1 MAKARGLGRG
11 FDSLFLEN
19 SNEENGAVTTMDI
32 SQIEPNRSQPR
43 KRFDDDALLS
53 LAESIR
59 LHGVIQPLLVRP
71 TPSGVYEIIAGE
83 RRYRA
88 SRMVGLSQIPVVV
101 RELDDKQ
108 TMQIALIENLQR
120 EDLNAI
126 EESLGYQTLM
136 DEYDMT
142 QEEVAKTVAKSRS
155 AVANALRLLA
165 LPDAVKKLVEKGD
178 ISAGHARALLSL
190 ESEKE
195 MNELAQ
201 RIVREQLS
209 VRQVEKAVKP
219 KTVKDGTK
227 PALALS
233 DMEKFAIELEGA
245 LKDELSRQIKIKHKG
260 EKGVIEIE
268 FFSKE
273 DLSNIAEKL
282 AK

>member
-59 LHGVIQPLLVRP
+59 VHGVIQPLLVRP

-83 RRYRA
+83 RRWRA
-88 SRMVGLSQIPVVV
+88 SRMVGLSQVPVVV

-165 LPDAVKKLVEKGD
+165 LPDSVKKLVEKGD
-178 ISAGHARALLSL
+178 ISAGHARAILSFDT
-190 ESEKE
+190 EKE
-195 MNELAQ
+195 MLEIAEK
-201 RIVREQLS
+201 VVKDQLS
-209 VRQVEKAVKP
+209 VRDVEKPQRRK
-219 KTVKDGTK
+219 
-227 PALALS
+227 
-233 DMEKFAIELEGA
+233 
-245 LKDELSRQIKIKHKG
+245 R
-260 EKGVIEIE
+260 
-268 FFSKE
+268 
-273 DLSNIAEKL
+273 
-282 AK
+282 

>member
-59 LHGVIQPLLVRP
+59 VHGVIQPLLVRP

-83 RRYRA
+83 RRWRA
-88 SRMVGLSQIPVVV
+88 SRMVGLNQVPVVV

-155 AVANALRLLA
+155 ADANALRLLA

-178 ISAGHARALLSL
+178 ISAGHARAILSFDT
-190 ESEKE
+190 EKE
-195 MNELAQ
+195 MLEIAQ
-201 RIVREQLS
+201 KVVNDQLS
-209 VRQVEKAVKP
+209 VRDVEKAAQK

-227 PALALS
+227 PTLALS
-233 DMEKFAIELEGA
+233 DMEKFAIELESA

-273 DLSNIAEKL
+273 DLNNIAEKL

>member
-1 MAKARGLGRG
+1 MAKSRGLGRG

-32 SQIEPNRSQPR
+32 SQIEPNREQPR
-43 KRFDDDALLS
+43 KKFDDDALLS

-59 LHGVIQPLLVRP
+59 THGVIQPLLVRP

-83 RRYRA
+83 RRWRA
-88 SRMVGLSQIPVVV
+88 SRMVGLSQVPVVV

-126 EESLGYQTLM
+126 EESLGYQKLM

-142 QEEVAKTVAKSRS
+142 QEEVSKTVGKSRS
-155 AVANALRLLA
+155 AVANALRLLS
-165 LPDAVKKLVEKGD
+165 LPADVKTLVEKGE
-178 ISAGHARALLSL
+178 ISQGHARALLSL
-190 ESEKE
+190 DSEKQ
-195 MNELAQ
+195 MSELAQ
-201 RIVREQLS
+201 RIVKEQLS

-219 KTVKDGTK
+219 KTVKGGTK
-227 PALALS
+227 PSLALG
-233 DMEKFAIELEGA
+233 DMEKFVIEMQNA
-245 LKDELSRQIKIKHKG
+245 LIAELGRQVKIKNKG
-260 EKGVIEIE
+260 ENGVIEIE

>member
-59 LHGVIQPLLVRP
+59 THGVIQPLLVRP

-83 RRYRA
+83 RRWRA
-88 SRMVGLSQIPVVV
+88 SRMVGLSQVPVVV

-165 LPDAVKKLVEKGD
+165 LPDAVKKMVEKGD
-178 ISAGHARALLSL
+178 ISAGHARAILSFDT
-190 ESEKE
+190 EKE
-195 MNELAQ
+195 MLEIAEK
-201 RIVREQLS
+201 VVKDQLS
-209 VRQVEKAVKP
+209 VRDVEKAAK
-219 KTVKDGTK
+219 KKIVKDGTK
-227 PALALS
+227 PTLALS
-233 DMEKFAIELEGA
+233 DMEKFAIELESA

-273 DLSNIAEKL
+273 DLNNIAEKL